1 MNEIQEV
8 IKETDNTINSTKE
21 ILYNMKTLR
30 VLGEL
35 KREIEERMSF
45 SNPCAACTDYEYSEQ
60 TGALKAFEECQELL
74 NEQIQLLKDN

>member
-8 IKETDNTINSTKE
+8 IRETDNTINSTKE

-35 KREIEERMSF
+35 KREIEELA
-45 SNPCAACTDYEYSEQ
+45 PCIDCETEYNYLTTNAEVN
-60 TGALKAFEECQELL
+60 LCQKVIKII
-74 NEQIQLLKDN
+74 NEKIENL